1 LLLLDSGPN
10 DVFIVYG
17 VNHAAT
23 GHSEYASITAYRYSK
38 LSGLVSKSSED
49 GYLGSANMYLP
60 GGAKHRSS
68 PYLFAYAFARDCSSY
83 HQHHNGEDRLF
94 CYDVP
99 FDKLPLGE
107 YIFWIERSKM
117 NSVARMIV
125 EPLIGV
131 GYFCTIDI
139 FFALF
144 FFLLCIQSVCE
155 SDVKNRPGFQRNH
168 HGESCSCLGIDFIFL
183 KK

>member
-1 LLLLDSGPN
+1 LDFLLIGGFFFLLLLLLLLLDSGPK

-68 PYLFAYAFARDCSSY
+68 PYLFAYAFARNCSSY

-125 EPLIGV
+125 EPFDWCWV
-131 GYFCTIDI
+131 
-139 FFALF
+139 
-144 FFLLCIQSVCE
+144 FLH
-155 SDVKNRPGFQRNH
+155 N
-168 HGESCSCLGIDFIFL
+168 
-183 KK
+183 